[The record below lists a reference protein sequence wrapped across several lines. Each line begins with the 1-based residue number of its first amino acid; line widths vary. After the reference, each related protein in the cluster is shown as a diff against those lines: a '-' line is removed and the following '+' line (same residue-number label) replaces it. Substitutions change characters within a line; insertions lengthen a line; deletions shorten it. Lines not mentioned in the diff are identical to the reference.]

1 MHRSDVAHELALTER
16 QTQRL
21 MNRFMTQVSLTWQ
34 TFDVDASVAGL
45 LSFAL
50 IAIIF
55 ITPSIYCA
63 ALLGVIFSAEK
74 IR

>member
-1 MHRSDVAHELALTER
+1 
-16 QTQRL
+16 

-63 ALLGVIFSAEK
+63 VLLGVIFSAEK